1 MGLWKESKEKVENEK
16 KARINKEMSK
26 KRVLEKR
33 DLTQSEIN
41 KIKREVEQEYKR
53 ARALRKRIAY
63 FVAGALSIVGVTVG
77 GHALLNAGDET
88 PKEEKTAIESTTN
101 TEQETTRQEKSARD
115 AYLEELQEYNTEVTF
130 ETQNEENIVEEILE
144 SYNANLETSEK
155 IDKDNLG
162 IIKQEDMGEGHFLK
176 TISED
181 GTVSYEEVLIK
192 TDDDRQENQEWVESD
207 DVRKTYVLVDT
218 QNQNTI
224 AGVGLIEGDYHE
236 IDVQEVRDGAQR
248 RYIKDDQTYVGLPE
262 DAEPEESYQS
272 FANYYQERLKNLEQK
287 EQQNDGWDR

>member
-16 KARINKEMSK
+16 KAMINKEMSK

-53 ARALRKRIAY
+53 AKVLRRRIAY
-63 FVAGALSIVGVTVG
+63 FTMGALGIIGITVG
-77 GHALLNAGDET
+77 GHALLNSGNEP
-88 PKEEKTAIESTTN
+88 PKEEKNTIESTAD
-101 TEQETTRQEKSARD
+101 TEQNVTKQEKSARD

-130 ETQNEENIVEEILE
+130 EDKNEENIVEEILE

-162 IIKQEDMGEGHFLK
+162 IIQQEDMGEGHFLK

-181 GTVSYEEVLIK
+181 GAVSYEEVLTK

-207 DVRKTYVLVDT
+207 DVIKTYVLVDT
-218 QNQNTI
+218 QNKNTI

>member
-16 KARINKEMSK
+16 KAMINREMSK

-77 GHALLNAGDET
+77 GHALLNSGDEV
-88 PKEEKTAIESTTN
+88 PKENKTAIESTAN
-101 TEQETTRQEKSARD
+101 TEQETTKQEKSARD

-162 IIKQEDMGEGHFLK
+162 IIQQEDMGEGHFLK

-192 TDDDRQENQEWVESD
+192 TDDDRQELVDIEKCTEVESW
-207 DVRKTYVLVDT
+207 
-218 QNQNTI
+218 QFIN
-224 AGVGLIEGDYHE
+224 
-236 IDVQEVRDGAQR
+236 
-248 RYIKDDQTYVGLPE
+248 PE
-262 DAEPEESYQS
+262 DCRRPRGQQQLTMRFKLEVGGTLQVICKDSASGRVLLNEKTDVLYEG
-272 FANYYQERLKNLEQK
+272 NYCVCKS
-287 EQQNDGWDR
+287 